1 MDVFPKS
8 AAEEISGLR
17 YFARMLDKIRL
28 FASGELHSDYHA
40 NMGKKRSM
48 DGLLCNF
55 LRINHDDLRRRVLEG
70 GTDEEILEWCYQK
83 GRRLNEGDLLVWN
96 AFVAKFGWNDFRTPW
111 LERRKKELGISDRTD
126 IQTMADLFDYEEG
139 RRNSDQ

>member
-8 AAEEISGLR
+8 PAEEVSGLR
-17 YFARMLDKIRL
+17 YMARMLDKIRL
-28 FASGELHSDYHA
+28 HARGELHSDYHA

-55 LRINHDDLRRRVLEG
+55 LRIDYDDLRHRVLKG
-70 GTDEEILEWCYQK
+70 GTDEEILDWCYQK

-96 AFVAKFGWNDFRTPW
+96 AFANKFGWNDFATPR
-111 LERRKKELGISDRTD
+111 LERRKRELGISNRGD
-126 IQTMADLFDYEEG
+126 IQTMAELFDYEEG
-139 RRNSDQ
+139 RRK